1 MRFSSASW
9 RVSRASR
16 SASRASW
23 FKVTAAFDAELGE
36 KTAVT
41 LNQLAR
47 EAERDARETRQLALE
62 NRMRRALGQ
71 SPKTALDSDAAAV
84 DSAAD
89 GAAADAADAATVGD
103 TVAAEEPDAY
113 LRAGGDILRDYLTLL
128 KSAGGAVATQSET
141 ESDGLLSN

>member
-1 MRFSSASW
+1 L
-9 RVSRASR
+9 
-16 SASRASW
+16 
-23 FKVTAAFDAELGE
+23 AAFDAELGE

-71 SPKTALDSDAAAV
+71 APKTALDSDAAAV

-89 GAAADAADAATVGD
+89 GAAADAADASTVGNATNAVD
-103 TVAAEEPDAY
+103 TVAADEPDAY
-113 LRAGGDILRDYLTLL
+113 LREGGDILRDYLTLL